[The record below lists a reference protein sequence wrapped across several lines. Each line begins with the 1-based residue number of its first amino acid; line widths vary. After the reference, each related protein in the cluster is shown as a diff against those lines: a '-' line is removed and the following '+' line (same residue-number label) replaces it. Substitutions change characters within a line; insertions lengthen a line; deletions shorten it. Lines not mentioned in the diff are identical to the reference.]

1 MEMYSLLRG
10 IADSWVLLAMFGF
23 FVAVVIWA
31 FRPGS
36 SATYK
41 AVGEIPLRDDK
52 TLPIHAAVGS
62 GGGDN
67 RRPGAGKTVK
77 GADNG

>member
-1 MEMYSLLRG
+1 MDTYTFLRE

-23 FVAVVIWA
+23 FVGVILWA

-41 AVGEIPLRDDK
+41 AIADIPLRDDTNPRERTSK
-52 TLPIHAAVGS
+52 EAYEH
-62 GGGDN
+62 D
-67 RRPGAGKTVK
+67 
-77 GADNG
+77 